1 MESYP
6 LAPLG
11 RYSLDF
17 WFHSSQNA
25 KAGLHFCFSLVF
37 TMGAEALGFEALG
50 SEISGAGFGAQS
62 WWESIC
68 RYHVA
73 QPSSVFQDLK
83 DNDVISK

>member
-1 MESYP
+1 
-6 LAPLG
+6 
-11 RYSLDF
+11 
-17 WFHSSQNA
+17 
-25 KAGLHFCFSLVF
+25 
-37 TMGAEALGFEALG
+37 MGAEALGFEALG

>member
-6 LAPLG
+6 LAPLRG
-11 RYSLDF
+11 HKLDF

-25 KAGLHFCFSLVF
+25 KAGLCLVF
-37 TMGAEALGFEALG
+37 MMGAEALGFEALG

-73 QPSSVFQDLK
+73 QPNSVFQDLK
-83 DNDVISK
+83 DTDVISK

>member
-6 LAPLG
+6 LAPLRG
-11 RYSLDF
+11 HKLDF

-25 KAGLHFCFSLVF
+25 KAGLCLVF
-37 TMGAEALGFEALG
+37 MMGAEALGFEALG

-73 QPSSVFQDLK
+73 QPNSVFQDLK